1 MFVTKRKYEK
11 LARDYQ
17 RLFWEY
23 IKIASTDTEP
33 KKTQYVKKAV
43 AKKTTTKKAG

>member
-17 RLFWEY
+17 RLFAEY
-23 IKIASTDTEP
+23 LKIVNTDTEP
-33 KKTQYVKKAV
+33 KKTLYVNKA
-43 AKKTTTKKAG
+43 AIKKTTTKRGS